1 MSRCPSCK
9 KERDEEAFISTTTKG
24 VRKVVKKCQVCRDQ
38 TKAWKAKNKDRVKA
52 YNAGYKEGVA
62 WDPEE
67 HGLAKAGAGVSS
79 NRIPHT
85 TGADGSTGKACC
97 TCKEWRAL
105 AGYGK
110 LTSHWDGL
118 RNDCNECLRAY
129 RASESRKRQM
139 TEYNKQYWV
148 ETKEAQTESHRQ
160 WKAANKDHVNAYNRV
175 YKRTWEKNQRATN
188 PAFKITKNMRCRL
201 WQAVKAQ
208 GADKSAR
215 TFQLVGC
222 TSEELMAHLEAQF
235 TEGMTWDNYGEWH
248 VDHIKPCAVFDLLF
262 ADQQEACFH
271 YTNLQPLWGP
281 DNIRKGATYV
291 EPDAEELEEVG
302 VELATASDTPV
313 PKLNPAAPQPT

>member
-1 MSRCPSCK
+1 MPRCQGCK

-24 VRKVVKKCQVCRDQ
+24 VRKTVKKCQPCRDAV
-38 TKAWKAKNKDRVKA
+38 KAWKAKNKDRIKA

-62 WDPEE
+62 WNPEE
-67 HGLAKAGAGVSS
+67 HGLAKAGEGPSS
-79 NRIPHT
+79 RRTPHT

-97 TCKEWRAL
+97 TCKEWRPL
-105 AGYGK
+105 TGYGK

-129 RASESRKRQM
+129 RASEGRKTQM

-148 ETKEAQTESHRQ
+148 QTKEEQTARNKQWRVDNRERYNAQQ
-160 WKAANKDHVNAYNRV
+160 RV
-175 YKRTWEKNQRATN
+175 YMRSWEKKQRETN

-201 WQAVKAQ
+201 YHAVKAQ

-215 TFQLVGC
+215 TFELVGC

-235 TEGMTWDNYGEWH
+235 IEGMSWDNYGEWH
-248 VDHIKPCAVFDLLF
+248 VDHIKPCAVFDMLF

-281 DNIRKGATYV
+281 DNMSKGATWT
-291 EPDAEELEEVG
+291 EPDAEEQKE
-302 VELATASDTPV
+302 ATA
-313 PKLNPAAPQPT
+313 PKLNPSTPQPA